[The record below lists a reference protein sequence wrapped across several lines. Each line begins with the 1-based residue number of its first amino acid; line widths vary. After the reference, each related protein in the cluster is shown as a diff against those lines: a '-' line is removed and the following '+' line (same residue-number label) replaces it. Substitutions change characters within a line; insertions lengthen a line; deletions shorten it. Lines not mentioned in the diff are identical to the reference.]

1 LYGSGYCE
9 SQVQRLNIFLNY
21 TTCKKKFHE
30 IVGLDVMVLG
40 NQHKIL
46 LGLVLFLVV
55 LLAYRVFNPYRQK
68 TVSKLTYARTTKIT
82 PSPLKTPYGS
92 DIQRPTTVM
101 TALFK
106 DPPRV
111 VVNTQRDPFRKATT
125 LPPAR
130 AIKPI
135 NPRPPPPTGLSAL
148 EQAKERLG
156 RFKAFGSFS
165 QGERAS
171 LFLQRGKQVLV
182 ISAGDRLDG
191 KFKIESISGNTAVVS
206 TSDIETPFDFHFEE
220 LEISDDGFDARPS
233 ASPPRAAPR
242 SRPASA
248 PSPARPP
255 DPTPMEIT
263 DSGAPKESTPSSPPS
278 LPEPPPTDSPTQP
291 FSSKGSPSKSYLPGN
306 KPPENN

>member
-1 LYGSGYCE
+1 
-9 SQVQRLNIFLNY
+9 
-21 TTCKKKFHE
+21 
-30 IVGLDVMVLG
+30 MVHPDMVIG

-46 LGLVLFLVV
+46 LGLVLVLAV

-68 TVSKLTYARTTKIT
+68 TVSKLTYGRTTKIT
-82 PSPLKTPYGS
+82 PTPLKAPYGN
-92 DIQRPTTVM
+92 DTQRPTIVM

-111 VVNTQRDPFRKATT
+111 VVNTQRDPFRKAVTKT
-125 LPPAR
+125 PAE
-130 AIKPI
+130 AFKPF
-135 NPRPPPPTGLSAL
+135 NPRPPPPAGPSAL

-191 KFKIESISGNTAVVS
+191 KFKIESINGNTAVVS
-206 TSDIETPFDFHFEE
+206 TSDIEAPFDFQFEE
-220 LEISDDGFDARPS
+220 LDIADDGLDARPS
-233 ASPPRAAPR
+233 VSPPRTAPR
-242 SRPASA
+242 SRPAFA

-255 DPTPMEIT
+255 EPTPADLSDSIT
-263 DSGAPKESTPSSPPS
+263 SESD
-278 LPEPPPTDSPTQP
+278 EPPPPLP
-291 FSSKGSPSKSYLPGN
+291 EAPPIEEPVLPPVSSGSPSKNYLPGN

>member
-1 LYGSGYCE
+1 
-9 SQVQRLNIFLNY
+9 
-21 TTCKKKFHE
+21 
-30 IVGLDVMVLG
+30 MALG

-46 LGLVLFLVV
+46 FGLVIFLAV
-55 LLAYRVFNPYRQK
+55 LLTYRVFNPYRQK
-68 TVSKLTYARTTKIT
+68 TVSKLTYGRTTKIMST
-82 PSPLKTPYGS
+82 RPEAANGNDT
-92 DIQRPTTVM
+92 QRPTAVM

-111 VVNTQRDPFRKATT
+111 VFSTQRDPFRKAVT

-130 AIKPI
+130 PIKPI
-135 NPRPPPPTGLSAL
+135 NPAPQPSPTPLSAL
-148 EQAKERLG
+148 EQAKERLR
-156 RFKAFGSFS
+156 RFKVFGSFS

-182 ISAGDRLDG
+182 ISAGDHLDG
-191 KFKIESISGNTAVVS
+191 KFRIESISGNTAVVS
-206 TSDIETPFDFHFEE
+206 TSGIEAPFEFHFEE
-220 LEISDDGFDARPS
+220 LDISDDGFDARPS

-248 PSPARPP
+248 PSPARPA

-263 DSGAPKESTPSSPPS
+263 DNGAPKESTPSFPPP
-278 LPEPPPTDSPTQP
+278 LPEPPPMDSPTQP
-291 FSSKGSPSKSYLPGN
+291 FTSKGSPSKSYLPGT